1 MSNSTFKQWLAE
13 MPISNAELVGK
24 WDKWPQDQKQH
35 QLYDKASYNILTND
49 PNFEKLKGRFSKTKQ
64 NFDIY
69 FVKKGGM
76 SRHHEVGEVSEDYLD
91 QLGIDLPP
99 INGSNITLLFTN
111 NRAAERMPLTPWTT
125 AHRMGHAFRRLPEYD
140 KFYRAIEREFDEL
153 IDEIY
158 GLKKPSQWGDPKGKK
173 QQDYARFMRQLM
185 QAFGSMRSAREGELF
200 REGEFV
206 HELLAQYIINGKITF
221 REEIPRQ
228 LVTKY
233 AWGNPTWD
241 GSKSSKI
248 HNDEYMMDYVV
259 EKLRAAASYFGILC
273 ERMLDACV
281 GKIFVM

>member
-1 MSNSTFKQWLAE
+1 MSNSTFRQWLAE

-24 WDKWPQDQKQH
+24 WDKWPQGKKQH
-35 QLYDKASYNILTND
+35 QHYDKASYNILTND
-49 PNFEKLKGRFSKTKQ
+49 PGFEKLKGKFSKTNQ
-64 NFDIY
+64 DFDIY
-69 FVKKGGM
+69 FIKKGGM
-76 SRHHEVGEVSEDYLD
+76 SDHIEVGEVSEDYLD

-125 AHRMGHAFRRLPEYD
+125 AHRMGHAFRRLPEYE
-140 KFYRAIEREFDEL
+140 KFNRAIEIEFGEL
-153 IDEIY
+153 LETIY
-158 GLKKPSQWGDPKGKK
+158 ELEKPSRYGDFDK
-173 QQDYARFMRQLM
+173 QRDYTKYMRQLM
-185 QAFGSMRSAREGELF
+185 QAFGSMRSAREGELL
-200 REGEFV
+200 REGEFAQ
-206 HELLAQYIINGKITF
+206 ELLAQYIINGKITF
-221 REEIPRQ
+221 REDIPRE

-259 EKLRAAASYFGILC
+259 EKLRAAASHFGILC
-273 ERMLDACV
+273 EQMLNACV